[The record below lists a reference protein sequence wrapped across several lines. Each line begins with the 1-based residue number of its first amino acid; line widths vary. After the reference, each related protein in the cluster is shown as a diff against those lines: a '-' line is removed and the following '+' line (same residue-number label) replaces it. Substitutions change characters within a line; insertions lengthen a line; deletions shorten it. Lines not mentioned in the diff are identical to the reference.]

1 VDDVGG
7 VLAKVPHEAQI
18 ELFDLLVDGC
28 QEAVKENTDIK
39 VITLL
44 FVNSKDY
51 FVTSSLL
58 SSLVHFQYRAQFW
71 IFSA

>member
-7 VLAKVPHEAQI
+7 VLAKAPHEAQI
-18 ELFDLLVDGC
+18 ELFDLLIDGC

-44 FVNSKDY
+44 FINCKEY
-51 FVTSSLL
+51 FVTSPLL
-58 SSLVHFQYRAQFW
+58 SSLVHFRYRAQFW
-71 IFSA
+71 IFSV